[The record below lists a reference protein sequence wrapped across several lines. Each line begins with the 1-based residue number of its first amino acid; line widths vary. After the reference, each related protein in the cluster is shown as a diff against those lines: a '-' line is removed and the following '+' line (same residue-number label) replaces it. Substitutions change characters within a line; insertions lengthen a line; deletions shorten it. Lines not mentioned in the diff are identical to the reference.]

1 MSLPPDFINLVD
13 KKGTLMN
20 LSKVEDAASELSSKY
35 PQERQHYIFIR
46 VVPKFLVETAQL
58 SLWAK
63 KGLLWGEAWRG
74 ALFSSHLDT
83 ARSSKEAEASSDEA
97 LELSLCLSKG
107 CSREEGTLP
116 GQNHLPQ
123 LQAFSLQPGERL
135 IHFSH
140 SAGRRRKL

>member
-20 LSKVEDAASELSSKY
+20 LSKVEDAASELTSKY

-74 ALFSSHLDT
+74 PLFSSHLDT

-97 LELSLCLSKG
+97 LELSLWLPKG
-107 CSREEGTLP
+107 CSREEGALFLGRTTCP
-116 GQNHLPQ
+116 SYKPSVCSQ
-123 LQAFSLQPGERL
+123 ERD
-135 IHFSH
+135 
-140 SAGRRRKL
+140 